1 MARKSSTQKDRTQR
15 TRAKVLEYLQDSG
28 NISYACKR
36 AGVSREAYYLWRQ
49 EEAFALE
56 ADAAIA
62 LGKDFVNDLAHTQLI
77 QNIQHGNMG
86 AVKFQLASCHPDYQP
101 RKPWPREP
109 KDLLPPVTEIHIHE
123 IDPAKVRVERAEV
136 RKDAEEK
143 KQ

>member
-1 MARKSSTQKDRTQR
+1 MARKSSDRTLKSQR
-15 TRAKVLEYLQDSG
+15 SKEKLLGFLRDSG
-28 NISYACKR
+28 NISYSCKR
-36 AGVSREAYYLWRQ
+36 AGISREAYYLWR
-49 EEAFALE
+49 EDEVFALE
-56 ADAAIA
+56 ADEAIA
-62 LGKDFVNDLAHTQLI
+62 FGKDFVNDLAHTQLI
-77 QNIQHGNMG
+77 QNIQQGNMG

-143 KQ
+143 RQ